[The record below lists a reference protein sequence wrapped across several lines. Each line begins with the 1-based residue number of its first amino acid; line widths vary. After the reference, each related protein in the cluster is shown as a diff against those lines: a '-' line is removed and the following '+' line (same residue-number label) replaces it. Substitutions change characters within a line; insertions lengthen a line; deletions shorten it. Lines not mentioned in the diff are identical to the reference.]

1 MKSPTLKDYL
11 LLSALSLIW
20 ASAFFNIK
28 IATYSY
34 GPITIAC
41 LRILF
46 GAIPVIL
53 LCMYQR
59 IKIEAFSKD
68 WKWFAAIGF
77 INLVIPFFLIAY
89 GVQKVQSNLAAILMS
104 STPISATILAHIYT
118 DKEKINFYKII
129 GILLGFSGIVYLF
142 SDNLLITKD
151 NFFSALMILLGSTFY
166 VIGGILT
173 LKISHKKNE
182 TKFLEDLECIDIG
195 CGGGI
200 LSERLSRLGAR
211 VTGIDASESSI
222 NVAKEHSFKSRLE
235 IDYKCLTTSELL
247 RSKINNFLNKFDIV
261 IASEVIEH
269 VNERKIFLS
278 DVSKLSRSGGLIVF
292 TTINKSFLGILLGKF
307 FAENILKVV
316 PLNTH
321 DPNKFISPQKLTSEA
336 EKHNIILDNFVGFVP
351 TLKIN
356 NILKKEFGDFRLSS
370 NIDVNY
376 GAAGIRL

>member
-1 MKSPTLKDYL
+1 MTNTVDVREIEQFS
-11 LLSALSLIW
+11 LLSNKWWDKS
-20 ASAFFNIK
+20 
-28 IATYSY
+28 
-34 GPITIAC
+34 GP
-41 LRILF
+41 
-46 GAIPVIL
+46 
-53 LCMYQR
+53 
-59 IKIEAFSKD
+59 
-68 WKWFAAIGF
+68 
-77 INLVIPFFLIAY
+77 
-89 GVQKVQSNLAAILMS
+89 
-104 STPISATILAHIYT
+104 
-118 DKEKINFYKII
+118 
-129 GILLGFSGIVYLF
+129 
-142 SDNLLITKD
+142 
-151 NFFSALMILLGSTFY
+151 FSALHKLSNARIEFIKNNASR
-166 VIGGILT
+166 I
-173 LKISHKKNE
+173 ISHKKSE
-182 TKFLEDLECIDIG
+182 ARFLEGIECIDIG

-247 RSKINNFLNKFDIV
+247 RNKKGKFLNKFDIV

-278 DVSKLSRSGGLIVF
+278 DISKLSRSGGLIVF

-316 PLNTH
+316 PKNTH
-321 DPNKFISPQKLTSEA
+321 DPNKFISPQKLSSEA
-336 EKHNIILDNFVGFVP
+336 EEHNIILDNFAGFVP

>member
-1 MKSPTLKDYL
+1 MTNTIDDREIEQFS
-11 LLSALSLIW
+11 LLSNKWWDKS
-20 ASAFFNIK
+20 
-28 IATYSY
+28 
-34 GPITIAC
+34 GP
-41 LRILF
+41 
-46 GAIPVIL
+46 
-53 LCMYQR
+53 
-59 IKIEAFSKD
+59 
-68 WKWFAAIGF
+68 
-77 INLVIPFFLIAY
+77 
-89 GVQKVQSNLAAILMS
+89 
-104 STPISATILAHIYT
+104 
-118 DKEKINFYKII
+118 
-129 GILLGFSGIVYLF
+129 
-142 SDNLLITKD
+142 
-151 NFFSALMILLGSTFY
+151 FSALHKLSNARIEIIKNNASR
-166 VIGGILT
+166 I
-173 LKISHKKNE
+173 ISHNKSE
-182 TKFLEDLECIDIG
+182 AKFLDGIECIDIG

-247 RSKINNFLNKFDIV
+247 RSKKDKFLNKFDIV

-278 DVSKLSRSGGLIVF
+278 DISKLSRSGGLIVF

-316 PLNTH
+316 PKNTH
-321 DPNKFISPQKLTSEA
+321 DPNKFISPQKLSSEA
-336 EKHNIILDNFVGFVP
+336 EEHNIILDNFVGFVP

>member
-1 MKSPTLKDYL
+1 M
-11 LLSALSLIW
+11 
-20 ASAFFNIK
+20 NIDESEIK
-28 IATYSY
+28 KFAELADKWWDKNGDFKPLHVIN
-34 GPITIAC
+34 P
-41 LRILF
+41 LRANYIFDKLD
-46 GAIPVIL
+46 ISN
-53 LCMYQR
+53 
-59 IKIEAFSKD
+59 K
-68 WKWFAAIGF
+68 
-77 INLVIPFFLIAY
+77 
-89 GVQKVQSNLAAILMS
+89 KVL
-104 STPISATILAHIYT
+104 
-118 DKEKINFYKII
+118 D
-129 GILLGFSGIVYLF
+129 V
-142 SDNLLITKD
+142 
-151 NFFSALMILLGSTFY
+151 
-166 VIGGILT
+166 
-173 LKISHKKNE
+173 
-182 TKFLEDLECIDIG
+182 G

-247 RSKINNFLNKFDIV
+247 RSKKNKFLNKFDIV

-316 PLNTH
+316 PKNTH
-321 DPNKFISPQKLTSEA
+321 DPNKFISPQKLSSEA
-336 EKHNIILDNFVGFVP
+336 EEHNIILDNFVGFVP

-356 NILKKEFGDFRLSS
+356 NIFEKEFGDFRLSS

>member
-1 MKSPTLKDYL
+1 MTNTVDVREIEQFS
-11 LLSALSLIW
+11 LLSNKWWDKS
-20 ASAFFNIK
+20 
-28 IATYSY
+28 
-34 GPITIAC
+34 GP
-41 LRILF
+41 
-46 GAIPVIL
+46 
-53 LCMYQR
+53 
-59 IKIEAFSKD
+59 
-68 WKWFAAIGF
+68 
-77 INLVIPFFLIAY
+77 
-89 GVQKVQSNLAAILMS
+89 
-104 STPISATILAHIYT
+104 
-118 DKEKINFYKII
+118 
-129 GILLGFSGIVYLF
+129 
-142 SDNLLITKD
+142 
-151 NFFSALMILLGSTFY
+151 FSALHKLSNARIEFIKNNASR
-166 VIGGILT
+166 I
-173 LKISHKKNE
+173 ISHKKSE
-182 TKFLEDLECIDIG
+182 ARFLEGIECIDIG

-247 RSKINNFLNKFDIV
+247 KSKKDKFFNKFDIV

-316 PLNTH
+316 PKNTH
-321 DPNKFISPQKLTSEA
+321 DPNKFISPQKLSSEA
-336 EKHNIILDNFVGFVP
+336 EEHNIILDNFVGFVP
-351 TLKIN
+351 TLKIK

-370 NIDVNY
+370 SIDVNY

>member
-1 MKSPTLKDYL
+1 MTNTVDVREIEQFS
-11 LLSALSLIW
+11 LLSNKWWDKS
-20 ASAFFNIK
+20 
-28 IATYSY
+28 
-34 GPITIAC
+34 GP
-41 LRILF
+41 
-46 GAIPVIL
+46 
-53 LCMYQR
+53 
-59 IKIEAFSKD
+59 
-68 WKWFAAIGF
+68 
-77 INLVIPFFLIAY
+77 
-89 GVQKVQSNLAAILMS
+89 
-104 STPISATILAHIYT
+104 
-118 DKEKINFYKII
+118 
-129 GILLGFSGIVYLF
+129 
-142 SDNLLITKD
+142 
-151 NFFSALMILLGSTFY
+151 FSALHKLSNARIEFIKNNASR
-166 VIGGILT
+166 I
-173 LKISHKKNE
+173 ISRNKSE
-182 TKFLEDLECIDIG
+182 AKFLEGIECIDIG

-247 RSKINNFLNKFDIV
+247 RSKKDKFLNKFDIV

-278 DVSKLSRSGGLIVF
+278 DISKLSRSGGLIVF

-316 PLNTH
+316 PKNTH
-321 DPNKFISPQKLTSEA
+321 DPNKFIAPQKLSSEA
-336 EKHNIILDNFVGFVP
+336 EEHNIILDNFVGFVP